1 MFSGIKNFVG
11 RQVWEA
17 EDVEIQNVVVFVI
30 FHAIWCYIQCFSYR
44 LLCVSASI
52 RDVFLI
58 NLKYDPIQKACGRG
72 RGWDRPWKKR
82 MIYAGKCPDICR
94 KTPGYFMINAEV
106 FRIEC
111 FGVCFRAWFRG
122 VFSLVCLSEWCFC
135 KYRKDMLWCILW
147 LKYRFFV
154 ELLDAN
160 VDNTGLCC
168 LSGNRWCVVGGFFP
182 DRPCLG
188 RG

>member
-1 MFSGIKNFVG
+1 MFSDIKNFVG

-30 FHAIWCYIQCFSYR
+30 FHAIWCYIRCFSFR
-44 LLCVSASI
+44 FLCVSASI

-58 NLKYDPIQKACGRG
+58 NLKYDPHSEGLWTG
-72 RGWDRPWKKR
+72 SGMELTLKKR

-122 VFSLVCLSEWCFC
+122 VFSLVCLSGWCFC
-135 KYRKDMLWCILW
+135 KYRKDMLWCVLW
-147 LKYRFFV
+147 LKYRF
-154 ELLDAN
+154 LWN
-160 VDNTGLCC
+160 Y
-168 LSGNRWCVVGGFFP
+168 
-182 DRPCLG
+182 
-188 RG
+188 